1 MYWGDHSIYIYIY
14 IYTVHFKHDSIML
27 SSVAN
32 FGAVLRDG
40 DVHLDIRR
48 LCTGEDCNGFL
59 HGHLGDGFSSQMF
72 PVGSPL
78 GQWGSTLGIPWAGQ
92 KPWIYGHFTKKIMDI
107 LDVVRSETS

>member
-1 MYWGDHSIYIYIY
+1 
-14 IYTVHFKHDSIML
+14 ML

-72 PVGSPL
+72 PVL
-78 GQWGSTLGIPWAGQ
+78 FAETAGIPWTAGQ